1 MSTYRLSVGIGR
13 LSYLKVIAMAR
24 DKQRVMTRV
33 GEVAYVERG
42 EGPVALFVHG
52 VFLNSYVWRHVIDRL
67 CDQRRCIAVDL
78 LGHGDTPVGPEQ
90 DVSFRGEAELLQA
103 FCEALGLDQ
112 VDLVANDSA
121 CAIAQIFAV
130 RHPERIRT
138 LTLTNGDI
146 HDNYPPEDFQPTR
159 ALAASGAFSAQ
170 RQAFHDN
177 PELLRAGFGAA
188 YEAIDQV
195 APETLAAY
203 VKPLFATA
211 EATHGLER
219 WLDRI
224 GDNSQTTE
232 IEPLLRQL
240 TVPTLVVWG
249 TGDAFFPVKWAHWL
263 KDTVPG
269 VRTVVELEGAKL
281 FFPEERPD
289 ELAAALSAHWRAP
302 AMA

>member
-1 MSTYRLSVGIGR
+1 
-13 LSYLKVIAMAR
+13 MAQN
-24 DKQRVMTRV
+24 KQRVMTRV
-33 GEVAYVERG
+33 GEVAFLECG

-52 VFLNSYVWRHVIDRL
+52 VFLNSQVWRGVIDRVRGE
-67 CDQRRCIAVDL
+67 RRCIALDL
-78 LGHGDTPVGPEQ
+78 LGHGDTPVGPDQ
-90 DVSFRGEAELLQA
+90 DVSFRGHAELLEA
-103 FCEALGLDQ
+103 FCAVMGLDQ

-146 HDNYPPEDFQPTR
+146 HDNYPPADFEPTR

-177 PELLRAGFGAA
+177 PELLRNGFATG
-188 YEAIDQV
+188 YEDVSKI

-203 VKPLFATA
+203 VKPLFATP

-219 WLDRI
+219 WLDRL

-232 IEPLLRQL
+232 IEPLLRQF
-240 TVPTLVVWG
+240 TAPTLVVWG
-249 TGDAFFPVKWAHWL
+249 TGDPFFPVKWAYWL
-263 KDTVPG
+263 KATIPG
-269 VRTVVELEGAKL
+269 VREVVELESAKL

-289 ELAAALSAHWRAP
+289 ELADALSAHWRAP